1 MIAPRTSRPA
11 GAATALAA
19 AVLGG
24 AWIAA
29 CASAAEFPQR
39 GLGRPSFLVNAVAL
53 PEGAD
58 SVEVRVTWEIPYAQL
73 TFRKED
79 DWYRARYDVTVVLT
93 DGGRQVAGD
102 VWDRAVRAKTFEE
115 TRASRLAKGRQTLVV
130 PPGKYEA
137 RVTVTDRTSRSTS
150 VARAEVEAAFGSA
163 RIGLSEIRFVRY
175 TEKGAEPNPGRDIPV
190 GQAGNVAQVVLHP
203 DLADEGSYVV
213 RWRVE
218 DAPDGAASGDT
229 TVSLRS
235 SPVVVEFPV
244 AAEKLT
250 VGAHRLEVRLQGAG
264 GGAQESRKTTFFVR
278 LTPTW
283 FITHR
288 EQAQDVLD
296 LIAPGDEARALEDA
310 DPSEWAAAVEA
321 FWARH
326 DPDPRTA
333 RNEFREEVHDR
344 MEAAATLFD
353 EPFRRPGWRTDRGQ
367 IFLKH
372 GPPVRRTVRSADF
385 EGPASELWE
394 YESPRRLFFFVD
406 ERGTG
411 EFFLR
416 G

>member
-1 MIAPRTSRPA
+1 MTAGRAPRSA
-11 GAATALAA
+11 GAAATLAA

-24 AWIAA
+24 AWLAA

-39 GLGRPSFLVNAVAL
+39 GVGRPSFLVNAVAL
-53 PEGAD
+53 PEGPD
-58 SVEVRVTWEIPYAQL
+58 SVGVRVTWEIPYGQL
-73 TFRKED
+73 TFRQED
-79 DWYRARYDVTVVLT
+79 EWYRARYDVTVVLT
-93 DGGRQVAGD
+93 RGGRQVAGD
-102 VWDRAVRAKTFEE
+102 VWDRHVRAKTFED
-115 TRASRLAKGRQTLVV
+115 TRSSRLAKGRETLVV
-130 PPGKYEA
+130 PPGVYDL

-150 VARAEVEAAFGSA
+150 VARAEVEAAFGST

-175 TEKGAEPNPGRDIPV
+175 TGSGAEPNPGRDIPV
-190 GQAGNVAQVVLHP
+190 GQSGNVAQVVLHP
-203 DLADEGSYVV
+203 DLADEGSYVL

-218 DAPDGAASGDT
+218 DEEDEAASGDT
-229 TVSLRS
+229 TVVLHNE
-235 SPVVVEFPV
+235 PVMVELPV
-244 AAEKLT
+244 AAENLT

-264 GGAQESRKTTFFVR
+264 GGEHESRRTTFFVR

-283 FITHR
+283 FTTQR
-288 EQAQDVLD
+288 EQAQDVFD

-310 DPSEWAAAVEA
+310 APSEWAAAVEA

-333 RNEFREEVHDR
+333 RNEFREEIHDR

-353 EPFRRPGWRTDRGQ
+353 EPFRRHGWRTDRGQ
-367 IFLKH
+367 VFLRH

-416 G
+416 S